1 MADKLAA
8 PLRRRSVAGLL
19 AACMLTV
26 LIGAI
31 CLVFLHSSFFEAL
44 ARLSVS
50 QDTDLPAALALLRSP
65 VLAQK
70 TLAVVGPKQLFPAAA
85 EQERVQL
92 LQDNLAVRSESAS
105 RQITITFQHPEQALA
120 VKTVRTLSTLFRQH
134 LDARTSGLPP
144 LALAEQVLRAKR
156 QVVQAETQLAMFSKN
171 MPVAANTYVNEE
183 HSALE
188 ERLAEAKAQ
197 QKKSAEELAALEQQF
212 TVLPADKEDREAF
225 LQFKFYEQELLRK
238 YAATE
243 PLIGSVRQQ
252 LAEIKARL
260 AQHQTVEDLAEQ
272 IVAVKAALT
281 VQEERIAGL
290 MRQREQQNKYNTVA
304 KREQA
309 RRRLED
315 GLAAV
320 KTDLAQLLSR
330 LQKSEKTAL
339 IITVIEQPLPLLAAV
354 KANKVLA
361 LVAAACLALL
371 CILLFLLLRQNHR
384 HAAAAE

>member
-1 MADKLAA
+1 MAKKKRKKEKA
-8 PLRRRSVAGLL
+8 
-19 AACMLTV
+19 
-26 LIGAI
+26 LIKVENEI
-31 CLVFLHSSFFEAL
+31 ESRQ
-44 ARLSVS
+44 ARVE
-50 QDTDLPAALALLRSP
+50 QNTAEIE
-65 VLAQK
+65 K
-70 TLAVVGPKQLFPAAA
+70 INAA
-85 EQERVQL
+85 E
-92 LQDNLAVRSESAS
+92 
-105 RQITITFQHPEQALA
+105 P
-120 VKTVRTLSTLFRQH
+120 
-134 LDARTSGLPP
+134 
-144 LALAEQVLRAKR
+144 
-156 QVVQAETQLAMFSKN
+156 
-171 MPVAANTYVNEE
+171 PVAV
-183 HSALE
+183 LE

-290 MRQREQQNKYNTVA
+290 IRQREQQNKYNTVA

-354 KANKVLA
+354 RANKVLA